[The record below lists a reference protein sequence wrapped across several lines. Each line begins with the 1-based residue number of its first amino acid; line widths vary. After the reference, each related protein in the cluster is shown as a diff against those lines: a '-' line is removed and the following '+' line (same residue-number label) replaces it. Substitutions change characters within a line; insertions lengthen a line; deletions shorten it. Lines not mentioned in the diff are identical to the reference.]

1 MKVLRLRVVGVV
13 AALAALT
20 SGAAQAKGPNAAAV
34 CGASGCTR
42 LTGESAV
49 APLLSWTYTPF
60 KPRAAPRPAPYYSI
74 RVSDPSGIKWT
85 LLYVPSRRM
94 MRIWQSRVPPYSES
108 IGPYWRVV
116 PRPAVPQIAKAVA
129 RVRPYAAPKRWPR

>member
-1 MKVLRLRVVGVV
+1 MASYGGAPSSGARLRRTDERRGAGERPERRLGLRRVGLHHAERGVGVW
-13 AALAALT
+13 
-20 SGAAQAKGPNAAAV
+20 
-34 CGASGCTR
+34 
-42 LTGESAV
+42 
-49 APLLSWTYTPF
+49 PLLSWTYTPF

-74 RVSDPSGIKWT
+74 RVRDPSGIKWT

-116 PRPAVPQIAKAVA
+116 PRLAVPQIAKAVA